1 VYFEDTHFTT
11 GNANLIQALN
21 PTSLLV
27 GAGTVEI
34 ELYLDNTA
42 DKFSGNVIITG
53 FTINSSMDGMV
64 EASISFQGS
73 GSCSFTA

>member
-1 VYFEDTHFTT
+1 
-11 GNANLIQALN
+11 
-21 PTSLLV
+21 LLV

-34 ELYLDNTA
+34 ELYLQDTS